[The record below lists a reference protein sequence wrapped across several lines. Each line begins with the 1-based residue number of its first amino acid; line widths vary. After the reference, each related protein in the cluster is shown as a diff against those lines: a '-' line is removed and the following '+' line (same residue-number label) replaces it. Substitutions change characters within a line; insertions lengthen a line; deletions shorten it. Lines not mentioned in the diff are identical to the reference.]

1 MRRVLIANRGEIA
14 VRIAHACREAGLV
27 SIAVY
32 ADADRD
38 ALHVRAAD
46 EAYALHGETAAD
58 TYLNISK
65 LLAVAAASKADAV
78 HPGYGFLAENA
89 AFAQAVREAGLTWIG
104 PSAETIALLADKVAA
119 RRIACDVGVPVMPG
133 TGRPVTTAAEVA
145 DFARSHGYP
154 VAVKAAHGG
163 GGRGMRIVHDTRQIP
178 ELLEAAV
185 REAASAFGR
194 GDCFVERYVARPR
207 HVETQC
213 LADAHGNVA
222 VLSTRDCSIQRRHQ
236 KLVEE
241 APAPGLTPHQWELLR
256 EGSAA
261 ILRTTGYVGA
271 ATCEFLLAEDGTL
284 SFLEVNTRLQVEHP
298 VTEEVTGVDLV
309 QEMLRIADGQRL
321 ERTDFPVHGHAV
333 EFRITAEDP
342 HRGFAPVA
350 GRLDQLVFPT
360 GPGIR
365 VDTGYQQG
373 DTVPPHFDSLIAKL
387 IVRGDTRAHA
397 LARARRALADVTVA
411 GVPTLLPFHRALL
424 DTPEFTADV
433 PRIHT
438 RWVETSFP
446 FHLLEELPR
455 GTAPAQ
461 APPSESRERVLV
473 EVNGQRFEVS
483 VPTARSTTA
492 VLPRPRRAARTSPPS
507 RGGSRAGTAVTAP
520 TPATVVKVVVADGDA
535 VQPGDTLL
543 LVEAMKMEQPI
554 TAHRAGIVRGLA
566 VEAGTPVAQGDLVCE
581 IVDAP
586 EADR

>member
-104 PSAETIALLADKVAA
+104 PSAETIARLADKVAA

-222 VLSTRDCSIQRRHQ
+222 VLST
-236 KLVEE
+236 
-241 APAPGLTPHQWELLR
+241 
-256 EGSAA
+256 
-261 ILRTTGYVGA
+261 
-271 ATCEFLLAEDGTL
+271 
-284 SFLEVNTRLQVEHP
+284 
-298 VTEEVTGVDLV
+298 
-309 QEMLRIADGQRL
+309 
-321 ERTDFPVHGHAV
+321 
-333 EFRITAEDP
+333 
-342 HRGFAPVA
+342 
-350 GRLDQLVFPT
+350 
-360 GPGIR
+360 
-365 VDTGYQQG
+365 
-373 DTVPPHFDSLIAKL
+373 
-387 IVRGDTRAHA
+387 
-397 LARARRALADVTVA
+397 
-411 GVPTLLPFHRALL
+411 
-424 DTPEFTADV
+424 
-433 PRIHT
+433 
-438 RWVETSFP
+438 
-446 FHLLEELPR
+446 
-455 GTAPAQ
+455 
-461 APPSESRERVLV
+461 
-473 EVNGQRFEVS
+473 
-483 VPTARSTTA
+483 
-492 VLPRPRRAARTSPPS
+492 
-507 RGGSRAGTAVTAP
+507 
-520 TPATVVKVVVADGDA
+520 
-535 VQPGDTLL
+535 
-543 LVEAMKMEQPI
+543 
-554 TAHRAGIVRGLA
+554 
-566 VEAGTPVAQGDLVCE
+566 
-581 IVDAP
+581 
-586 EADR
+586 

>member
-38 ALHVRAAD
+38 RLHVRAAD

-185 REAASAFGR
+185 ARSRHAFGR

-236 KLVEE
+236 KLWRKPRRRGSPRTSGSSSARVRSH
-241 APAPGLTPHQWELLR
+241 PPHNRIRGCRHMRVPPGGGR
-256 EGSAA
+256 
-261 ILRTTGYVGA
+261 
-271 ATCEFLLAEDGTL
+271 
-284 SFLEVNTRLQVEHP
+284 HP
-298 VTEEVTGVDLV
+298 VLPRSQHPTAGGAPRHRRSHRGRPRPGNAPDRRRAAAGTH
-309 QEMLRIADGQRL
+309 RL
-321 ERTDFPVHGHAV
+321 PGARPCR

-350 GRLDQLVFPT
+350 AVSTSSSFP
-360 GPGIR
+360 PDRGIR

-411 GVPTLLPFHRALL
+411 GVPTLLPFHGPCWTPGIHGGRATHPHPLGGNQL
-424 DTPEFTADV
+424 P
-433 PRIHT
+433 
-438 RWVETSFP
+438 FP
-446 FHLLEELPR
+446 
-455 GTAPAQ
+455 PA
-461 APPSESRERVLV
+461 
-473 EVNGQRFEVS
+473 
-483 VPTARSTTA
+483 
-492 VLPRPRRAARTSPPS
+492 
-507 RGGSRAGTAVTAP
+507 
-520 TPATVVKVVVADGDA
+520 
-535 VQPGDTLL
+535 
-543 LVEAMKMEQPI
+543 
-554 TAHRAGIVRGLA
+554 
-566 VEAGTPVAQGDLVCE
+566 
-581 IVDAP
+581 
-586 EADR
+586 